1 MTIRHT
7 RRFTLLSHSLSLSPF
22 PPLAENF
29 SDIRSL
35 ARSRKRR
42 NDVGTMR
49 RVAQE
54 QSKICQGFD
63 RCAPFAILMPITRQ
77 QASREIR
84 VNPRGV
90 LTLIKARSSL
100 EEFKTASAPAVWK
113 CLKSSRGRPQ
123 PWIII
128 GNHYRIC
135 GIARTRLYWF
145 FPGQD

>member
-7 RRFTLLSHSLSLSPF
+7 RRFTLLSVSLSLPLFLVLRPRRISPTYEVSRGH
-22 PPLAENF
+22 ENVE
-29 SDIRSL
+29 S
-35 ARSRKRR
+35 
-42 NDVGTMR
+42 TMR

-100 EEFKTASAPAVWK
+100 EEFKTASAPPCENV
-113 CLKSSRGRPQ
+113 
-123 PWIII
+123 
-128 GNHYRIC
+128 
-135 GIARTRLYWF
+135 
-145 FPGQD
+145 